1 MVIIRQVGRGKLAL
15 LFPSRSGE
23 VMNLQITLI
32 IAILWVAVGCSPSPS
47 ATSTPDPA
55 IATAEATAA
64 TTNNS
69 NGSVITYVDKKS
81 GVAFDYPNGW
91 SILEPTTEDA
101 VIYSYSIAS
110 YDMTNSAGLGKESTS
125 GVPPGQT
132 KIDITFYGAEETPDS
147 ARRTVQADVDSGFA
161 IVTKEETRTAPDGSP
176 AYYYEINGR
185 LGGSARVIYT
195 RINGHTVGV
204 VAYGSEADFEA
215 VVKSLREG

>member
-1 MVIIRQVGRGKLAL
+1 MKLQM
-15 LFPSRSGE
+15 S
-23 VMNLQITLI
+23 LI
-32 IAILWVAVGCSPSPS
+32 IAVLWVAVGCSPSAAP
-47 ATSTPDPA
+47 TPEPA

-81 GVAFDYPNGW
+81 GIVFDYPTGW
-91 SILEPTTEDA
+91 SILEPAADDA

-110 YDMTNSAGLGKESTS
+110 YDMTNTSGLGKESTS

-132 KIDITFYGAEETPDS
+132 KIDISFYGADETPDS
-147 ARRTVQADVDSGFA
+147 ARRTVQGDVDSGFA

-204 VAYGSEADFEA
+204 VAYGSGADFEA
-215 VVKSLREG
+215 VVKSLRGA